1 MRCLPNTQKVLL
13 IVQRTGNTSTVLTQQ
28 AVDLYTYLRTIDV
41 SKQSLIAHSVAR
53 RRLQHTCQRNPPSR
67 GCHGLKIDRARK
79 HLHAEDLIE
88 ADAQYAVKRLL
99 DQGYLYTVDDEL
111 FLTESNQES

>member
-1 MRCLPNTQKVLL
+1 MYRNNHSQLTPWLEDAYNTLASEIHHQED
-13 IVQRTGNTSTVLTQQ
+13 G
-28 AVDLYTYLRTIDV
+28 
-41 SKQSLIAHSVAR
+41 
-53 RRLQHTCQRNPPSR
+53 
-67 GCHGLKIDRARK
+67 HGLKIDRARK